1 MKNCK
6 IQGSGRVTEGEYDNI
21 TIEGTGKLVDDV
33 TVNTVNV
40 SGVMIA
46 KGKLRAKEIKSI
58 GMIKLFKEADIDSI
72 QIDKGVL
79 ISKSDI
85 NSTLLEC
92 RGAIRVK
99 GGINSD
105 IVKIEGKGKVDY
117 IVGDNI
123 IIANNSQRENKER
136 LDKFKVNRIEGTSIE
151 MHNVNCMNMEGDFI
165 KMTGKSVVGRI

>member
-6 IQGSGRVTEGEYDNI
+6 IQGSGRVTEGEYDII
-21 TIEGTGKLVDDV
+21 TIEGAGKLVDDV

-85 NSTLLEC
+85 LLLDLDL
-92 RGAIRVK
+92 G
-99 GGINSD
+99 SLD
-105 IVKIEGKGKVDY
+105 SPKIPLRSCDEF
-117 IVGDNI
+117 
-123 IIANNSQRENKER
+123 R
-136 LDKFKVNRIEGTSIE
+136 LESNLKYCSN
-151 MHNVNCMNMEGDFI
+151 
-165 KMTGKSVVGRI
+165 

>member
-1 MKNCK
+1 MKNRQ
-6 IQGSGRVTEGEYDNI
+6 IQGSGRVTEGEYDII
-21 TIEGTGKLVDDV
+21 TIEGAGKLVDDV